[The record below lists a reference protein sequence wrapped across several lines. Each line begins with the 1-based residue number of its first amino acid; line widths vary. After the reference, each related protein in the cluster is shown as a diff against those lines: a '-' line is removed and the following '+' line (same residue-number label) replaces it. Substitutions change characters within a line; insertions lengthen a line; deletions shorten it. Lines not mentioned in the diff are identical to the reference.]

1 MRATKDAEIV
11 DKRLRSLQIFPN
23 YPQTNLYKMSRYHAI
38 FPSPAQ
44 VAVMLHAAPLATPSP
59 SASPSPSPAATPLAA
74 PVAAQPPAQPTSN
87 LEALDDAVC
96 CSIQQLQEQNEA
108 LSEENAELRAE
119 IIKVRAIDR
128 PSCIPSNRGWMPASS
143 GTSAATEK
151 SYMRPTMASRSR
163 GTAGSQAPV
172 ADTDTWERPVSR
184 SVSPRTSR
192 NVGGSSQPGY
202 MQPTAA
208 SNYKRTL

>member
-1 MRATKDAEIV
+1 MRTSKDAEVV
-11 DKRLRSLQIFPN
+11 DKSLGSPRLLPN
-23 YPQTNLYKMSRYHAI
+23 YPHTNLYKMSRFHAI

-44 VAVMLHAAPLATPSP
+44 VAVMLHAAPLVTP
-59 SASPSPSPAATPLAA
+59 SPSPSPSPPATPVAA
-74 PVAAQPPAQPTSN
+74 PVAVQPPGQPTSN

-96 CSIQQLQEQNEA
+96 CSLQQLQDQNEA
-108 LSEENAELRAE
+108 LSQENAELRAE

-151 SYMRPTMASRSR
+151 SYMRPTIASRSR
-163 GTAGSQAPV
+163 GAASSQAPV
-172 ADTDTWERPVSR
+172 ADTDTWERHASR
-184 SVSPRTSR
+184 SVSLRTSR

-208 SNYKRTL
+208 SNQKRAF